1 MATYQSDLQDIFF
14 NLFDVHKVHEMTD
27 MYEENDLKDI
37 LREYDKFIG
46 NEFFTCRESGDQEAV
61 KLEKDGVKVPP
72 SFHAPHKAFYENG
85 WYGLGY
91 PEEIEGI
98 PAPEP
103 ISFAAASISTGAN
116 VSLSM
121 YYGLTKGAM
130 NVILKVGSE
139 EQKKFYVPH
148 IMSGEWGG
156 TMCLTEPGAGSQ
168 I

>member
-72 SFHAPHKAFYENG
+72 SFLAPHKAFYENG

-139 EQKKFYVPH
+139 EQKKLYD
-148 IMSGEWGG
+148 
-156 TMCLTEPGAGSQ
+156 
-168 I
+168 